1 MKFKKI
7 LFHNFAFFAITMEI
21 FFEPK
26 VFENKKR
33 KPEEFA
39 EIAKELRRDVIKS
52 LLLAKSGHSGGSLGT
67 ADIFAVLFFGG
78 FLRYKPENPKWEK
91 RDRFVLSAGHIC
103 PILYATLARAGF
115 FPVAELATLRKL
127 GSRLQGHPALDT
139 ELPGIETSAGSLG
152 QGISIAVG
160 MALSDKYLDKN
171 DRRVFALTGDGEL
184 QEGSTWEAAMAAGNY
199 KLDNLCWIV
208 DNNDCQIDGRVREVM
223 SIYPIDKK
231 FEAFN
236 FDVITIDGHNYN
248 EIINAFEKFINNH
261 NNQIG
266 KPTVIIA
273 KTKMG
278 FPISFMTDN
287 YEWHGIPPN
296 EEQALRALAELQ

>member
-1 MKFKKI
+1 MFD
-7 LFHNFAFFAITMEI
+7 
-21 FFEPK
+21 FEEK

-33 KPEEFA
+33 DFEEFIT
-39 EIAKELRRDVIKS
+39 IAKELRRDVIKS
-52 LLLAKSGHSGGSLGT
+52 LTLARSGHSGGSLGT

-78 FLRYKPENPKWEK
+78 IMRYNPQNPRWEN

-115 FPVAELATLRKL
+115 FPIEELKTLRKL
-127 GSRLQGHPALDT
+127 GSRLQGHPALDVN
-139 ELPGIETSAGSLG
+139 LPGIETAAGSLG

-160 MALSDKYLDKN
+160 MALNHKYLDKN
-171 DRRVFALTGDGEL
+171 NCRVFAITGDGEL

-208 DNNDCQIDGRVREVM
+208 DNNDCQIDGRVKNVM
-223 SIYPIDKK
+223 SIYPLDKK

-236 FDVITIDGHNYN
+236 FEVIAIDGHNYK
-248 EIINAFEKFINNH
+248 EIYGAFNKFITNH
-261 NNQIG
+261 EQGIG

-278 FPISFMTDN
+278 YPISFMVNN
-287 YEWHGIPPN
+287 YEWHGIPPTK
-296 EEQALRALAELQ
+296 EQAEIALKELQ

>member
-1 MKFKKI
+1 MLFLFMVKMKVIFEQKVYK
-7 LFHNFAFFAITMEI
+7 NFR
-21 FFEPK
+21 
-26 VFENKKR
+26 R
-33 KPEEFA
+33 KPEEFS

-52 LLLAKSGHSGGSLGT
+52 LYLAKSGHSGGSLGT

-78 FLRYKPENPKWEK
+78 IMRYNPEAPRWNG

-115 FPVAELATLRKL
+115 FPVEELATLRKL

-139 ELPGIETSAGSLG
+139 ELPGIETAAGSLG

-160 MALSDKYLDKN
+160 MALNDKYLDKN

-184 QEGSTWEAAMAAGNY
+184 QEGSTWEAAMCAGNY

-208 DNNDCQIDGRVREVM
+208 DNNDCQIDGRVRNVM
-223 SIYPIDKK
+223 SIYPLDKK

-236 FDVITIDGHNYN
+236 FETISIDGHNYSQ
-248 EIINAFEKFINNH
+248 IISAFDKFIENH
-261 NNQIG
+261 NKKIG

-273 KTKMG
+273 QTKMG
-278 FPISFMTDN
+278 YPISFMTDN

-296 EEQALRALAELQ
+296 EEQAKLALLELQ

>member
-1 MKFKKI
+1 MFEFEQVTYENKPR
-7 LFHNFAFFAITMEI
+7 EI
-21 FFEPK
+21 WEFEP
-26 VFENKKR
+26 
-33 KPEEFA
+33 
-39 EIAKELRRDVIKS
+39 IAKELRRDVIKS
-52 LLLAKSGHSGGSLGT
+52 LALARSGHSGGSLGT

-78 FLRYKPENPKWEK
+78 IMRYDPQNPHWEQ

-115 FPVAELATLRKL
+115 FPVEELKTLRKL
-127 GSRLQGHPALDT
+127 GSRLQGHPALDFG
-139 ELPGIETSAGSLG
+139 LPGIETAAGSLG

-171 DRRVFALTGDGEL
+171 NRRVFALTGDGEL

-208 DNNDCQIDGRVREVM
+208 DNNDCQIDGRVSNVM
-223 SIYPIDKK
+223 SIYPLDKK

-236 FDVITIDGHNYN
+236 FEVITIDGHNYQH
-248 EIINAFEKFINNH
+248 IYDAFMKFINNH
-261 NNQIG
+261 EQKIS

-278 FPISFMTDN
+278 YPISFMLDN
-287 YEWHGIPPN
+287 YEWHGIPPT
-296 EEQALRALAELQ
+296 EEQALIALKELE

>member
-1 MKFKKI
+1 MFV
-7 LFHNFAFFAITMEI
+7 
-21 FFEPK
+21 FEQK

-33 KPEEFA
+33 DVSEFIL
-39 EIAKELRRDVIKS
+39 IAKELRRDVIKS
-52 LLLAKSGHSGGSLGT
+52 LTLARSGHSGGSLGT

-78 FLRYKPENPKWEK
+78 IMRYDPHNPHWEH

-115 FPVAELATLRKL
+115 FPVEELKTLRKL
-127 GSRLQGHPALDT
+127 GSRLQGHPALDVN
-139 ELPGIETSAGSLG
+139 LPGIETAAGSLG

-160 MALSDKYLDKN
+160 MALNHKYLDKN
-171 DRRVFALTGDGEL
+171 NCRVFAITGDGEL

-208 DNNDCQIDGRVREVM
+208 DNNDCQIDGRVKNVM
-223 SIYPIDKK
+223 NIYPLDKK

-236 FDVITIDGHNYN
+236 FEVITIDGHNHK
-248 EIINAFEKFINNH
+248 EIYDALNKFITNH
-261 NNQIG
+261 EQGIG

-278 FPISFMTDN
+278 YPISFMVDN
-287 YEWHGIPPN
+287 YEWHGIPPT
-296 EEQALRALAELQ
+296 EEQAEIALKELQ

>member
-1 MKFKKI
+1 MFV
-7 LFHNFAFFAITMEI
+7 
-21 FFEPK
+21 FEQK

-33 KPEEFA
+33 DVSEFIP
-39 EIAKELRRDVIKS
+39 IAKELRRDVIKS
-52 LLLAKSGHSGGSLGT
+52 LTLARSGHSGGSLGT

-78 FLRYKPENPKWEK
+78 IMRYDPHNPQWEH

-115 FPVAELATLRKL
+115 FPVEELKTLRKL
-127 GSRLQGHPALDT
+127 GSRLQGHPALDVN
-139 ELPGIETSAGSLG
+139 LPGIETAAGSLG

-160 MALSDKYLDKN
+160 MALNHKYLDKN
-171 DRRVFALTGDGEL
+171 NCRVFAITGDGEL

-208 DNNDCQIDGRVREVM
+208 DNNDCQIDGRVKNVM
-223 SIYPIDKK
+223 NIYPLDKK

-236 FDVITIDGHNYN
+236 FEVITIDGHNYK
-248 EIINAFEKFINNH
+248 EIYDALNKFITNH
-261 NNQIG
+261 EQGIG

-278 FPISFMTDN
+278 YPISFMVNN
-287 YEWHGIPPN
+287 YEWHGIPPT
-296 EEQALRALAELQ
+296 EKQAEIALKELQ